1 MTTLRPERYSAIAI
15 AMHWIIALLLLFQT
29 GLGWALEDLPKGAV
43 QFAGYQFHKS
53 VGITI
58 LLLSVARLVVRL
70 FKARPA
76 QVRDGKAQMMLAS
89 VVHVL
94 LYAVMIV
101 GPLTGWIIVSTAKV
115 RLQTMLFG
123 TIPWPDLPVGQAF
136 HEPAEFLHGALGT
149 VGLALIVLHVAGAL
163 YHHFKREDVIGRML
177 PASIRSH
184 GAIGIAGFA
193 AIALGAGALLC
204 GLFLS
209 FPASKAV
216 PSGVVA
222 TPSEGGSKEA
232 AVEPSAASLEA
243 PSQTAVASE
252 AAESSAAK
260 AAPWKLEKGGRLG
273 FTAEYSGEAIKGSF
287 SRWDATIVFD
297 PGDLPGS
304 SIRATIDL
312 ASVDSGDSQRDDM
325 LRSESFFGIGAH
337 PTAQFVSNSIRTVG
351 EGRYVANGTLSLH
364 GQRKPVSL
372 RFMLKIDGDRA
383 AASGSAS
390 LQRLSFGVGESEWSA
405 TDQLKDAVGVD
416 FTLKAVRKM
425 P

>member
-15 AMHWIIALLLLFQT
+15 ALHWIIALLLLFQI

-53 VGITI
+53 VGIMI

-76 QVRDGKAQMMLAS
+76 PVQDGKAQMMLAS
-89 VVHVL
+89 AVHVL

-136 HEPAEFLHGALGT
+136 HEPAEFLHGAPGT

-209 FPASKAV
+209 FPARKTV

-222 TPSEGGSKEA
+222 TPSDAVSKEA

-297 PGDLPGS
+297 PEDLPGS

-312 ASVDSGDSQRDDM
+312 ALVDSGDSQRDDM

-390 LQRLSFGVGESEWSA
+390 LQRLSFGVGQSEWSA

>member
-15 AMHWIIALLLLFQT
+15 ALHWASALLLLFQI

-53 VGITI
+53 VGIMI
-58 LLLSVARLVVRL
+58 LLLSLARLVVRL

-76 QVRDGKAQMMLAS
+76 PVKDGKAQMMLAS
-89 VVHVL
+89 AVHVL
-94 LYAVMIV
+94 LYGVMII

-123 TIPWPDLPVGQAF
+123 MIPWPDLPVGQAF
-136 HEPAEFLHGALGT
+136 HAPAEVLHGALGT
-149 VGLALIVLHVAGAL
+149 VGLALIVLHGGGAL

-177 PASIRSH
+177 PAAIRSH

-193 AIALGAGALLC
+193 AIMLGAGALLC

-216 PSGVVA
+216 RSGVVA
-222 TPSEGGSKEA
+222 TPSN
-232 AVEPSAASLEA
+232 AASRETVKDSSADLLET

-252 AAESSAAK
+252 AAQDAAAK
-260 AAPWKLEKGGRLG
+260 AVPWKLEKGGRLG
-273 FTAEYSGEAIKGSF
+273 FTAEYSGEVIRGSF
-287 SRWDATIVFD
+287 SRWDAAIVFD
-297 PGDLPGS
+297 PEDLSGS

-325 LRSESFFGIGAH
+325 LRSESFFGVGAH
-337 PTAQFVSNSIRTVG
+337 PTAQFVSSSIRTVG
-351 EGRYVANGTLSLH
+351 ERRYVANGTLSLH
-364 GQRKPVSL
+364 GQRKAVSL
-372 RFMLKIDGDRA
+372 RFTLNIDGDRA
-383 AASGSAS
+383 SASGSAS
-390 LQRLSFGVGESEWSA
+390 LQRLSFGVGQSEWSA
-405 TDQLKDAVGVD
+405 TDQLKDAVGID

-425 P
+425 S

>member
-15 AMHWIIALLLLFQT
+15 ALHWIIALLLLFQI
-29 GLGWALEDLPKGAV
+29 GLGWALENLPKGAV

-76 QVRDGKAQMMLAS
+76 PVQDGKAQMMLAS
-89 VVHVL
+89 AVHVL

-184 GAIGIAGFA
+184 GAIGIAAFA

-222 TPSEGGSKEA
+222 TPSDAVSKEA

-243 PSQTAVASE
+243 PSQTAVVSE

-297 PGDLPGS
+297 PEDLPGS

-405 TDQLKDAVGVD
+405 TDQLKDAVSVD

>member
-1 MTTLRPERYSAIAI
+1 MTTLRPERYSALAI
-15 AMHWIIALLLLFQT
+15 ILHWAIALLLLFQI

-58 LLLSVARLVVRL
+58 LLLSVARLAVRM

-76 QVRDGKAQMMLAS
+76 PVPDGKTQMLLAS

-123 TIPWPDLPVGQAF
+123 KVPWPDLPVGQGL
-136 HEPAEFLHGALGT
+136 HEPAEVLHGALGT
-149 VGLALIVLHVAGAL
+149 VGIALIALHVAGAL

-177 PASIRSH
+177 PGVVRSRS
-184 GAIGIAGFA
+184 AIGIAGLV
-193 AIALGAGALLC
+193 AIALGAGALVC

-209 FPASKAV
+209 FPASKTPAAA
-216 PSGVVA
+216 PSDPASAVA
-222 TPSEGGSKEA
+222 TDLASEEPAEA
-232 AVEPSAASLEA
+232 ATSEP
-243 PSQTAVASE
+243 AVAESE
-252 AAESSAAK
+252 VASIAK
-260 AAPWKLEKGGRLG
+260 ASAWKLEKGGRLG
-273 FTAEYSGEAIKGSF
+273 FSAEYSGETINGSF

-297 PGDLPGS
+297 PADLPGS

-312 ASVDSGDSQRDDM
+312 ASVSSGDSQRDDM
-325 LRSESFFGIGAH
+325 LRSDSFFGVASH
-337 PTAQFVSNSIRTVG
+337 PSAQFVSSSIREAG
-351 EGRYVANGTLSLH
+351 AGRYVANGMLSLH
-364 GQRKPVSL
+364 GQRKPLTL
-372 RFMLKIDGDRA
+372 RFALKIEGDRA
-383 AASGSAS
+383 TASGAAT
-390 LQRLSFGVGESEWSA
+390 LQRLAFGVGEAEWSA
-405 TDQLKDAVGVD
+405 TDQLKDSVAVD
-416 FTLKAVRKM
+416 FNLKAVRRA